1 MKDAYAALPPKKR
14 RYASDALRPNVELRT
29 ILKRTGFIASP
40 GIALGI
46 GHLFTDTPKL
56 AVLALM
62 VLVALPSYLIANA
75 LLLGFTETLQSGVH
89 LKRKEKMR
97 YWTDV
102 GLFCFLYLF
111 VCAAFFGF
119 RK

>member
-1 MKDAYAALPPKKR
+1 MKDAYADLQPKKR
-14 RYASDALRPNVELRT
+14 RYASDPFRPKVELRT
-29 ILKRTGFIASP
+29 ILRRAAFIAAP

-46 GHLFTDTPKL
+46 GHLFSDTPKL

-75 LLLGFTETLQSGVH
+75 LLLGFTETLQNGIH

-97 YWTDV
+97 YWADV
-102 GLFCFLYLF
+102 SLYCFIYLF
-111 VCAAFFGF
+111 VCAAFFGI